1 MVRGGRVA
9 RASKLVSSVL
19 LGAPRSFGALLRQL
33 GRQRAAKTLLLALAP
48 LVLLSMA
55 APARSTT
62 PLVPRS
68 SYFVASN
75 ADDAA
80 LLGRLQA
87 RLSEHCGGGLVTPS
101 SVEAAAVKE
110 LGLAE
115 APAAVAS
122 QRLQAIED
130 ADLVVAELSGATES
144 ASVGAEV
151 MYALH
156 KRRIPVLCLWR
167 RGGECGPFASALK
180 AGGLAHPLLTVSEY
194 DDADAA
200 VEQLDAFAAP
210 PAVPGRIF
218 VVEGGD
224 GAGKQTQSA
233 MLRARLEAEGYPV
246 ATLDYPHDSALHGKL
261 IRTLLSGA
269 KGDIKALNP
278 LLFASLYA
286 QNRADTAPLL
296 SAWLKRGCNV
306 ILDRYVEA
314 NFGHQASKLPPAE
327 RPDLIRQLAAFEHD
341 WLDLPRAHRVVYL
354 DLPPEAAAKAMAG
367 DASRAA
373 LDIHETAGNDYK
385 SAVRDTF
392 LWCAEHHDH
401 WVRVACVDA
410 GGARYSK
417 QELSDVLYS
426 SLASEFVNKREVQK

>member
-1 MVRGGRVA
+1 
-9 RASKLVSSVL
+9 
-19 LGAPRSFGALLRQL
+19 
-33 GRQRAAKTLLLALAP
+33 
-48 LVLLSMA
+48 MA
-55 APARSTT
+55 ATTRSTT
-62 PLVPRS
+62 PLLPCGPA
-68 SYFVASN
+68 YLVACN
-75 ADDAA
+75 PADDAS
-80 LLGRLQA
+80 LLGRLQS
-87 RLSEHCGGGLVTPS
+87 RLNEHCGG
-101 SVEAAAVKE
+101 AVSTAMSIE
-110 LGLAE
+110 SDGVRDMGAAE
-115 APAAVAS
+115 AETSVAS
-122 QRLQAIED
+122 RRLMAIDD
-130 ADLVVAELSGATES
+130 ANLVVAELSGAAES
-144 ASVGAEV
+144 ASAGAEI

-167 RGGECGPFASALK
+167 REGECGAFASALK
-180 AGGLAHPLLTVSEY
+180 AGGLAHPLLTVGEY
-194 DDADAA
+194 TSADEAEA
-200 VEQLDAFAAP
+200 LLDAFAAP
-210 PAVPGRIF
+210 PESPGRIF

-246 ATLDYPHDSALHGKL
+246 ATLDYPHDAALHGKL

-296 SAWLKRGCNV
+296 NAWLKRGCNV

-314 NFGHQASKLPPAE
+314 NFGHQASKLPAAE

-354 DLPPEAAAKAMAG
+354 DLPPEVAAKAMAA

-373 LDIHETAGNDYK
+373 LDIHETAGQDYK

-392 LWCAEHHDH
+392 LWCADAYDH
-401 WVRVACVDA
+401 WVRVPCVSA
-410 GGARYSK
+410 EGTRHSK
-417 QELSDVLYS
+417 QELSDELYAK
-426 SLASEFVNKREVQK
+426 LAAEFVNRKPVKA